1 MSEEIKSVID
11 NLNSTFEDFKSE
23 NSKRLDEVEK
33 KGSASAEL
41 ESKVDAMADDITKM
55 AEQKQ
60 QIELTK
66 KALEEAEV
74 KLDNLET
81 VLARPETGLN
91 TKEVGVQMKAFSNM
105 LRKGE
110 KELDEMERK
119 ALYESDDTLG
129 GYYAPEEYVADLIKS
144 VTEISPIRSI
154 ARVRTTANRGIELPK
169 RTGQFAAAWVNETA
183 TRSETT
189 GYTTGLMQIDAHEL
203 YALVDISQALLED
216 SAFDLESEMSTEFG
230 EQFAK
235 REGTAFISGNGVGQ
249 PQGITDSGAG
259 VATVNSGSGTVLT
272 ANGLLDLMYSIKSDY
287 MTNAN
292 FVMNRSSLAAVLK
305 LEDTEGQKI
314 FVQGMSYVGAAP
326 STILGKPYILA
337 EDMPDVGSGTK
348 PVAYGDFSRAY
359 TIVDRVN
366 LSVMR
371 DPYSVATA
379 GNIRYIARRRVGG
392 AVVLAEA
399 IALQNISA

>member
-144 VTEISPIRSI
+144 VTEISPLRSV
-154 ARVRTTANRGIELPK
+154 ARVRTTSNRGIEIPK
-169 RTGQFAAAWVNETA
+169 RTGQFAATFVNETA
-183 TRSETT
+183 TRTETT
-189 GYTTGLMQIDAHEL
+189 GYQTGLMQIDAHEL
-203 YALVDISQALLED
+203 YAMVDISQALLED

-249 PQGITDSGAG
+249 PQGITFAGAG
-259 VATVNSGSGTVLT
+259 VASVNSGSGTVLT

>member
-110 KELDEMERK
+110 KELDDIERK

-144 VTEISPIRSI
+144 VTEISPLRSI
-154 ARVRTTANRGIELPK
+154 ARVRTTSNRGIEIPK
-169 RTGQFAAAWVNETA
+169 RTGQFAATFVNETA

-189 GYTTGLMQIDAHEL
+189 GYQTGLMQIDAHEL

-216 SAFDLESEMSTEFG
+216 SAFDLESEMTTEFG

-235 REGTAFISGNGVGQ
+235 REGTAFIAGNGVGQ

-259 VATVNSGSGTVLT
+259 VATVNSGSGTALT

-337 EDMPDVGSGTK
+337 EDMPNVGSSAK

>member
-1 MSEEIKSVID
+1 
-11 NLNSTFEDFKSE
+11 
-23 NSKRLDEVEK
+23 
-33 KGSASAEL
+33 
-41 ESKVDAMADDITKM
+41 
-55 AEQKQ
+55 
-60 QIELTK
+60 
-66 KALEEAEV
+66 
-74 KLDNLET
+74 
-81 VLARPETGLN
+81 
-91 TKEVGVQMKAFSNM
+91 
-105 LRKGE
+105 
-110 KELDEMERK
+110 
-119 ALYESDDTLG
+119 
-129 GYYAPEEYVADLIKS
+129 
-144 VTEISPIRSI
+144 
-154 ARVRTTANRGIELPK
+154 
-169 RTGQFAAAWVNETA
+169 
-183 TRSETT
+183 
-189 GYTTGLMQIDAHEL
+189 MQIDAHEL
-203 YALVDISQALLED
+203 YAMVDISQALLED

-259 VATVNSGSGTVLT
+259 VATVNSGSGTALT

-337 EDMPDVGSGTK
+337 EDMPNVGSSAK